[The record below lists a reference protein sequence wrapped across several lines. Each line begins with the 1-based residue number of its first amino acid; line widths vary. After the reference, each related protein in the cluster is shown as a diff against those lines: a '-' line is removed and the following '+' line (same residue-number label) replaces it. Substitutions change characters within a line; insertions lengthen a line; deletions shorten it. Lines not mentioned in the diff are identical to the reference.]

1 MSNVFHQKI
10 DHPAFFKK
18 DVIILTPLFG
28 ESHSGVSVSY
38 KLKRTQSLKV
48 KSRGIARV

>member
-1 MSNVFHQKI
+1 MYFIKKT
-10 DHPAFFKK
+10 DHHIFFKK
-18 DVIILTPLFG
+18 DLITQTPLFG
-28 ESHSGVSVSY
+28 ESYPGVSFGD

>member
-1 MSNVFHQKI
+1 MYFIKKLIISLFQK
-10 DHPAFFKK
+10 HE
-18 DVIILTPLFG
+18 IILIPLFG
-28 ESHSGVSVSY
+28 ESYPGVSLGD